1 MLHPYGNNTETIHRL
16 YDITLS
22 LVMQSSF
29 NKFFFLDKIHLLGL
43 VVGIRGKH
51 LVSQ

>member
-1 MLHPYGNNTETIHRL
+1 METIL
-16 YDITLS
+16 KQYIDYDITLS